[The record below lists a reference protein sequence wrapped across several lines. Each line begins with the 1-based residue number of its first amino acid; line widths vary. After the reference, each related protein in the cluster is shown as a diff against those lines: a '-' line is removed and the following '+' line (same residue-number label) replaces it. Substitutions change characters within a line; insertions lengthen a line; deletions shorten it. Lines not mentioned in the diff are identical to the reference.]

1 MYEYRFYYLEN
12 VKAQRFIN
20 EVQRCL
26 DEEAKEGWRLHS
38 QSAVRSMSFEMPI
51 LHLIFEREVVTNTK
65 KDTED
70 VGTRKVE
77 LEVDPKEAESKA
89 EAVARKAEAKAFA
102 KELGLD

>member
-12 VKAQRFIN
+12 DKAQRFIN

-38 QSAVRSMSFEMPI
+38 QSAVRSMTFEVPI

-77 LEVDPKEAESKA
+77 LEVDPKEAE
-89 EAVARKAEAKAFA
+89 AVARKAEAKAFA